1 MEWLSEETSEEETYF
16 VRKKLRSGL
25 TAYVSLYGEL
35 DPLDKRLYFN
45 VSLVIAK
52 KRKSLWTT
60 DYFDNRTSGAG
71 DLEGLVFAKQALID
85 FERSMAKGQKLGFI
99 VVGSDSRRYRLYERY
114 LPRMGFVKERRQGE
128 MVMVRRFNT

>member
-25 TAYVSLYGEL
+25 TAYVSLYGEV

-85 FERSMAKGQKLGFI
+85 FERSMAKGQKLGYI
-99 VVGSDSRRYRLYERY
+99 VAGSDSRRHRLYERY

-128 MVMVRRFNT
+128 MVMVKRFNT